1 MNKLLSIKIE
11 TVPDETPDFSLLGQY
26 TDRNDDWAICVHCGR
41 YIRDAESYD
50 RVVDRIEGAQY
61 GAGYEM
67 DEMYEAYETG
77 EEEGVDYDRHD
88 RLEAIYDA
96 MELARERLEKRT
108 HDCAHNRKRY
118 NYFVPYANAAQPGS
132 AEYRERGLKDFERAE
147 AHGRGDWSYIG
158 VIAVAEIDVLGTV
171 RRVASAGCWGTESDS
186 DYGWAVAYEL
196 GSLKRQLGVMNADLS
211 NWEEMIDGL

>member
-41 YIRDAESYD
+41 YVHDAERYD
-50 RVVDRIEGAQY
+50 RVVESIEDAQS
-61 GAGYEM
+61 GVEYEM
-67 DEMYEAYETG
+67 DEIYEAYETG

-96 MELARERLEKRT
+96 MELARERLEKHT
-108 HDCAHNRKRY
+108 HDCLHNKYRY
-118 NYFVPYANAAQPGS
+118 GYFVPYAGAAQPGS
-132 AEYRERGLKDFERAE
+132 TEYQERGLKDFERIE
-147 AHGRGDWSYIG
+147 AYRRGDWSYIG

-171 RRVASAGCWGTESDS
+171 QRVTSGRCLGVASDS
-186 DYGWAVAYEL
+186 DYSWVVQEEL